1 MAFVTITI
9 KNEAY
14 KRLRK
19 NKEPGDSF
27 SDVILRQFPDPCDTA
42 GEVLDRLESIQASV
56 QASVGSHYLHFSI
69 LAPNL
74 YFAFLRFL
82 STPDSKP
89 STFKSTLSI
98 MPWYPRQAP
107 ASPP

>member
-42 GEVLDRLESIQASV
+42 GEVLDRLESIQVPRAN
-56 QASVGSHYLHFSI
+56 
-69 LAPNL
+69 PR
-74 YFAFLRFL
+74 LRTALL
-82 STPDSKP
+82 SGRGRRS
-89 STFKSTLSI
+89 
-98 MPWYPRQAP
+98 PRK
-107 ASPP
+107 